1 MRLCSQAE
9 GLAEWHSNT
18 KGLDLT
24 KDPPQ
29 KINKETLTK
38 IRKADRKWCERR
50 KRHQPGTGPAVLRT
64 QHRAQQRDAWTPL
77 YEKPNAA
84 LHQPFKCR
92 QRSLIPAR
100 SFLFFPTFKQGKR
113 LWKVKLKKDSCLPY
127 FLLLLF
133 LFFFFSFSEGFFLIF
148 LIIIITHKQNCQGR
162 IWMILSE
169 LQMKVMGFLKTLFT
183 LLNTGRTERAGQTSS
198 HIKGQLAYPSAS
210 ASAWQIPCGLVT
222 GPFPCWQWGCSTA
235 QPHTGLQDRSILCP
249 WETYLWKPGGLS
261 FQVSVVLLETGRG
274 REAGHHLDPQK

>member
-1 MRLCSQAE
+1 MKSQT
-9 GLAEWHSNT
+9 LPFISLSN
-18 KGLDLT
+18 
-24 KDPPQ
+24 
-29 KINKETLTK
+29 
-38 IRKADRKWCERR
+38 ADRGLWY
-50 KRHQPGTGPAVLRT
+50 
-64 QHRAQQRDAWTPL
+64 QQGL
-77 YEKPNAA
+77 
-84 LHQPFKCR
+84 
-92 QRSLIPAR
+92 
-100 SFLFFPTFKQGKR
+100 SFFFPLSNRGNVFERWNLKR
-113 LWKVKLKKDSCLPY
+113 ILA
-127 FLLLLF
+127 FLIF
-133 LFFFFSFSEGFFLIF
+133 YYSYSFFFFSFSEGFFLIF

-162 IWMILSE
+162 IWTILSE

-235 QPHTGLQDRSILCP
+235 QPHTGLQGRSILCP

>member
-133 LFFFFSFSEGFFLIF
+133 LFFFFFFLRGFFSYFFNYYYYAQTKLPGENLNDSLRTADESNGLLKDFIY
-148 LIIIITHKQNCQGR
+148 IIEHRENRESGTDK
-162 IWMILSE
+162 L
-169 LQMKVMGFLKTLFT
+169 
-183 LLNTGRTERAGQTSS
+183 
-198 HIKGQLAYPSAS
+198 
-210 ASAWQIPCGLVT
+210 
-222 GPFPCWQWGCSTA
+222 
-235 QPHTGLQDRSILCP
+235 
-249 WETYLWKPGGLS
+249 TY
-261 FQVSVVLLETGRG
+261 
-274 REAGHHLDPQK
+274 